1 MRRKGRIEG
10 MYLKRLELFGF
21 KSFANK
27 TTLEFGE
34 GVTAVVGPNGSG
46 KSNVID
52 ALRWILGEN
61 SAKNIRAEKSEN
73 LLYSGTLTRPRASF
87 AEVKITFDNTTHFF
101 PVDYT
106 EVTIRRRVTRDGA
119 SSYYIND
126 GEVRMRD
133 VVDFFSKVR
142 LGTKGFAIINQG
154 NADLFIKANPLERRV
169 MLEEVLGL
177 RQYQIKRNDAENKL
191 ETTKVNLDKARAL
204 IEELLP
210 NLRIMRR
217 QASRFEKYDQVK
229 EELVALEK
237 QYFGAKLFELALEEG
252 KIAPQVALLDGQLAG
267 KAKELHA
274 LREELAAVEKR
285 QPHAG
290 GSDERYDAFKK
301 SQTELLQRRG
311 QIQKELGRLEAE
323 IEFLLSRPRATV
335 KEHELLAVVK
345 EAKTAV
351 AHALESNDLGAIKKL
366 LAGLSE
372 KIEGV
377 LDAGNKEVQSRH
389 DELGAVR
396 KKLLGELEQLEKHLG
411 ELGTMENRLAGEMR
425 EFNTLFKVA
434 FEKVQAKQN
443 EINALETQKSRFQF
457 DREKVAMRKAELEHQ
472 AKQAGRDI
480 KEFGGESIN
489 QLSSHDAAEVEKKM
503 LRLRGELAAIGD
515 IDPQMIT
522 QAKQMEERYAFLEQ
536 QVSDLEKA
544 SVDLKKLIS
553 DLKKKLHDEFTK
565 SLHLVNDE
573 FNNYFR
579 LMFNGGKAKLHL
591 EKKKRTIEA
600 LEDGSGVS
608 GDASEAGVGAVGVA
622 EQTEE
627 EQERE
632 AGLDIELS
640 IPRKNIKGL
649 DLLSGGERSLV
660 SIAVLFALI
669 AVSPPP
675 FLVLDE
681 VDAALDENNTKRFA
695 NLVENFGGK
704 TQFVIVTH
712 NRATMSAAN
721 VLYGVTMNSEGVSKL
736 LSIKIEEAEQI
747 VQKA

>member
-1 MRRKGRIEG
+1 

-27 TTLEFGE
+27 TALEFGE

-52 ALRWILGEN
+52 ALRWILGES

-106 EVTIRRRVTRDGA
+106 EVTIRRRVTRDGTSA
-119 SSYYIND
+119 YFINE

-133 VVDFFSKVR
+133 IVDFFSKAR

-154 NADLFIKANPLERRV
+154 NADLFIKASPTERRV

-177 RQYQIKRNDAENKL
+177 RQFQIKRHEAENKL
-191 ETTKVNLDKARAL
+191 EVTSTNLDKARAL

-210 NLRIMRR
+210 SLRIMRR

-229 EELVALEK
+229 AELA
-237 QYFGAKLFELALEEG
+237 QYEQKYFNAKLFELALDEG
-252 KIAPQVALLDGQLAG
+252 KIAPQINLLDEQITQ
-267 KAKELHA
+267 KAKELHVV
-274 LREELAAVEKR
+274 RENLASVEKR
-285 QPHAG
+285 QPTSTEEDSRY
-290 GSDERYDAFKK
+290 SDFKK
-301 SQTELLQRRG
+301 KQTDLFSRRG

-323 IEFLLSRPRATV
+323 IEFLVSRPKVTV
-335 KEHELLAVVK
+335 KEAELLSVVK
-345 EAKTAV
+345 DAKVAVEAALATDDVV
-351 AHALESNDLGAIKKL
+351 AMKKL
-366 LAGLSE
+366 LAILAA

-377 LDAGNKEVQSRH
+377 LDGGNKEVQSRQE
-389 DELGAVR
+389 ELSALK
-396 KKLLGELEQLEKHLG
+396 KKLFNELEQLEKHLS

-425 EFNTLFKVA
+425 EFNILFKSA

-443 EINALETQKSRFQF
+443 EINALEAQKSRLQF
-457 DREKVAMRKAELEHQ
+457 EQEKIVMRRDEIAHQ
-472 AKQAGRDI
+472 AKQAGRSI
-480 KEFGGESIN
+480 EQFGGEAVN
-489 QLSSHDAAEVEKKM
+489 QLAGGELAEVERKM

-515 IDPQMIT
+515 IDPAMIE
-522 QAKQMEERYAFLEQ
+522 QAKQMENRYAFLEQ

-544 SVDLKKLIS
+544 IVDLKKLIS
-553 DLKKKLHDEFTK
+553 DLKKKLHDEFKK
-565 SLHLVNDE
+565 SLDLVNEE

-579 LMFNGGKAKLHL
+579 LMFSGGKAKLHL
-591 EKKKRTIEA
+591 EKKQKAIEA
-600 LEDGSGVS
+600 LEDDGGGKNE
-608 GDASEAGVGAVGVA
+608 GDAEGEGKV

-721 VLYGVTMNSEGVSKL
+721 VLYGVTMTNDGISKL
-736 LSIKIEEAEQI
+736 LSIKLEEAEK
-747 VQKA
+747 VVTKA

>member
-1 MRRKGRIEG
+1 

-52 ALRWILGEN
+52 ALRWILGES

-73 LLYSGTLTRPRASF
+73 LLYSGTLTRPRSSF

-106 EVTIRRRVTRDGA
+106 EVTIRRRVTRDGT
-119 SSYYIND
+119 SQYFIND

-133 VVDFFSKVR
+133 IVDFFSKAR

-154 NADLFIKANPLERRV
+154 NADLFIKASPAERRV

-191 ETTKVNLDKARAL
+191 ETTRVNLDKARAL

-210 NLRIMRR
+210 SLRIMRR

-229 EELVALEK
+229 EELVVLEK
-237 QYFGAKLFELALEEG
+237 EYFGAKLFELAIEEA
-252 KIAPQVALLDGQLAG
+252 KIAPQMALLDGQLAA
-267 KAKELHA
+267 KAKELHS
-274 LREELAAVEKR
+274 LREELAGVEKR
-285 QPHAG
+285 QPSAG
-290 GSDERYDAFKK
+290 GTDERYDAFKK

-345 EAKTAV
+345 DAKVAV
-351 AHALESNDLGAIKKL
+351 ANALASDDLPTVKKL
-366 LAGLSE
+366 LAALSE

-389 DELGAVR
+389 DELGGVK
-396 KKLLGELEQLEKHLG
+396 KKLLTELEQLEKHLQ

-425 EFNTLFKVA
+425 EFNSLFKAA
-434 FEKVQAKQN
+434 FEKVQQKQN
-443 EINALETQKSRFQF
+443 EINALETQKSRLQF
-457 DREKVAMRKAELEHQ
+457 EREKVLMRKAELEHQ
-472 AKQAGRDI
+472 AKQVGRDI
-480 KEFGGESIN
+480 KEFGGESVNPLIGK
-489 QLSSHDAAEVEKKM
+489 DTAEIERKM

-515 IDPQMIT
+515 IDPQMIA
-522 QAKQMEERYAFLEQ
+522 QARQMEERHAFLEQ
-536 QVSDLEKA
+536 QVGDLEKA
-544 SVDLKKLIS
+544 AVDLKKLIS
-553 DLKKKLHDEFTK
+553 DLKKKLHDEFKK
-565 SLHLVNDE
+565 SLDLVNEE

-591 EKKKRTIEA
+591 EKKQKA
-600 LEDGSGVS
+600 LEVLENDGNVG
-608 GDASEAGVGAVGVA
+608 GVGEAVVDKESG
-622 EQTEE
+622 TGLLSEE

-632 AGLDIELS
+632 AGLEIELS

-721 VLYGVTMNSEGVSKL
+721 VLYGVTMNSEGISKL
-736 LSIKIEEAEQI
+736 LSIKLEEAEA
-747 VQKA
+747 VVTKA

>member
-1 MRRKGRIEG
+1 

-27 TTLEFGE
+27 TTLEFGD
-34 GVTAVVGPNGSG
+34 GVTAIVGPNGSG

-52 ALRWILGEN
+52 ALRWILGES

-73 LLYSGTLTRPRASF
+73 LLYSGTLTRPRSSF
-87 AEVKITFDNTTHFF
+87 AEVKITFDNSTHFF

-106 EVTIRRRVTRDGA
+106 EVTIRRRVTRDGTSA
-119 SSYYIND
+119 YFIND

-133 VVDFFSKVR
+133 IVDFFSKAR

-154 NADLFIKANPLERRV
+154 NADLFIKASPIERRV

-177 RQYQIKRNDAENKL
+177 RQYQIKRHEAENKL
-191 ETTKVNLDKARAL
+191 ETTQVNLDKAKAL
-204 IEELLP
+204 VEELLP
-210 NLRIMRR
+210 SLRLLRR
-217 QASRFEKYDQVK
+217 QAGRFEKHDQVK
-229 EELVALEK
+229 AELAQFE
-237 QYFGAKLFELALEEG
+237 QSYFGAKLFELAIDEER
-252 KIAPQVALLDGQLAG
+252 IAPQVKLLDGQLAE

-274 LREELAAVEKR
+274 LREELAGVEKR
-285 QPHAG
+285 QPAFAEASAG
-290 GSDERYDAFKK
+290 KPAKSEYDTFKQK
-301 SQTELLQRRG
+301 QAELLQRRG

-323 IEFLLSRPRATV
+323 IEFLLSRPKATV
-335 KEHELLAVVK
+335 KEAELLAVVK
-345 EAKTAV
+345 DAKEAVNK
-351 AHALESNDLGAIKKL
+351 ALAADDIAAIKQL
-366 LAGLSE
+366 LKMLSE

-377 LDAGNKEVQSRH
+377 LDGGSREAQTRH
-389 DELGAVR
+389 EELGAVK
-396 KKLLGELEQLEKHLG
+396 KKLLGELEQLEKHLQ

-425 EFNTLFKVA
+425 EFNVLFKAA

-443 EINALETQKSRFQF
+443 EINGLETQKSRLQF
-457 DREKVAMRKAELEHQ
+457 EREKITMRRNELEHQ
-472 AKQAGRDI
+472 AKQSGRALADFTAQ
-480 KEFGGESIN
+480 ETDGAS
-489 QLSSHDAAEVEKKM
+489 LAELERKM

-515 IDPQMIT
+515 IDPAMIE

-536 QVSDLEKA
+536 QITDLEKA
-544 SVDLKKLIS
+544 GKDLKQLIA
-553 DLKKKLHDEFTK
+553 DLKRKLHEEFAS
-565 SLHLVNDE
+565 SLHKVNDE

-591 EKKKRTIEA
+591 EKK
-600 LEDGSGVS
+600 DPS
-608 GDASEAGVGAVGVA
+608 VA
-622 EQTEE
+622 KAMEGEESPVPEISE
-627 EQERE
+627 EQQAQE

-712 NRATMSAAN
+712 NRATMSAAS
-721 VLYGVTMNSEGVSKL
+721 VLYGVTMAADGTSKL
-736 LSIKIEEAEQI
+736 LSIKIEQAEQI
-747 VQKA
+747 VQKV